1 MIISALIIPSISS
14 AYENEKSADEFN
26 ATLGLGAIS
35 TPKYSGSNEQSWG
48 AIPLIHL
55 QYNNYFLDSMNG
67 LGAHWQSDNGLYIE
81 PTLGYSSGRTDKNS
95 GLRKGSDK
103 LKGMGEISGAVNS
116 SLALG
121 WAVKPWLV
129 LEGKAILPLS
139 ESQGASYKASVSYL
153 PIISEENNVTFQTS
167 ALFADSRFIN
177 TWYGVNTEQSAHS
190 GYAHYHSSAGIY
202 GYDASLSWGHQFS
215 EHWGGFLSVNYTWL
229 TKSAAN
235 SPIVMQRGG
244 TTGIVAVSYRF

>member
-1 MIISALIIPSISS
+1 MLTKKNIAMIISILIIPSVSS
-14 AYENEKSADEFN
+14 AYANEKSADEFN

-48 AIPLIHL
+48 AVPLIHL

-81 PTLGYSSGRTDKNS
+81 PTLGYNAGRTDKNS

-103 LKGMGEISGAVNS
+103 LKGMGEISGSVNT

-129 LEGKAILPLS
+129 FEGKAILPLS
-139 ESQGASYKASVSYL
+139 ESQAWEPSPTKRESITLVSTVEQNGQCIARPDQSV
-153 PIISEENNVTFQTS
+153 E
-167 ALFADSRFIN
+167 
-177 TWYGVNTEQSAHS
+177 
-190 GYAHYHSSAGIY
+190 
-202 GYDASLSWGHQFS
+202 
-215 EHWGGFLSVNYTWL
+215 
-229 TKSAAN
+229 
-235 SPIVMQRGG
+235 
-244 TTGIVAVSYRF
+244 TG